1 MGSSSWEAY
10 TVGFVL
16 VGSIGACSLFGWWLD
31 SRFGTSYW
39 LPILFFVGVGA
50 GFREMFVTLNR
61 INKQEK
67 ERLAAKRAK
76 EVQAPLPRAF
86 DATEESSV
94 PAMERQRLFRTP
106 PPPIPG
112 SGTAEPAASP
122 EAEKTESLDQ
132 MLKRLLEEG
141 ETDFPPD
148 SERGGK
154 T

>member
-31 SRFGTSYW
+31 SHFGTSYW

-50 GFREMFVTLNR
+50 GFREMFVTLSR

-94 PAMERQRLFRTP
+94 PAMERQRLFRVP
-106 PPPIPG
+106 PPPVPG
-112 SGTAEPAASP
+112 SGTAAPDSPQEIKPEP
-122 EAEKTESLDQ
+122 LDE

-141 ETDFPPD
+141 ETDFPPS

-154 T
+154 K